1 MALVS
6 NEQKQERFNVEQNE
20 IISDKMYNGVLMGV
34 TMWGLLLNTIMCFT
48 CGDLLF
54 ELPFIPFIIGY
65 IVLCIAGTAIA
76 NASNN
81 PIVSFIGFNMVAVPL
96 GVIVAGTVQV
106 YAGIDAGIVFQAL
119 AYTVTVVFLM
129 LLLSTMFPQWFL
141 SLGKVLLI
149 CLLLNIVVGLVLS
162 LFIGTTS
169 VISTGIGALIFSL
182 YIGYDFQ
189 KAQQYPHTIDNAV
202 DCALDL
208 YVDIINLFLR
218 ILRLLGRRK

>member
-6 NEQKQERFNVEQNE
+6 DEKKAERFNVDMN
-20 IISDKMYNGVLMGV
+20 SVVSHKMYNGVLAGV
-34 TMWGLLLNTIMCFT
+34 TFWGLLLNTIMCFT
-48 CGDLLF
+48 CGDLLYKI
-54 ELPFIPFIIGY
+54 PFIPFLIGY

-81 PIVSFIGFNMVAVPL
+81 PVVSFIGFNMVAVPL

-106 YAGIDAGIVFQAL
+106 YAAMDSKIVFQAL
-119 AYTVTVVFLM
+119 AYTTTIVFFMLM
-129 LLLSTMFPQWFL
+129 LSTMFPQWFL
-141 SLGKVLLI
+141 SLGKVLFI
-149 CLLLNIVVGLVLS
+149 CLVLNIIVGLIS
-162 LFIGTTS
+162 YFILWQTS
-169 VISTGIGALIFSL
+169 IISTGIGTLIFSL

-189 KAQQYPHTIDNAV
+189 KAQKYPHTIDNAV